1 MGYGLPC
8 VLVSWEPVPQHCC
21 GGGLQGAGSP
31 YATFGTEGSFLRGPK
46 LHFLHKEFPSW
57 KSLQLCRYLPYLP
70 LFSFNDVSM
79 EIPQA
84 NN

>member
-1 MGYGLPC
+1 MAC
-8 VLVSWEPVPQHCC
+8 PVCWCPGRLYHSTAV
-21 GGGLQGAGSP
+21 GWGGLQGAGSP

-46 LHFLHKEFPSW
+46 LHLLHKEFPSW

-79 EIPQA
+79 EMPQA